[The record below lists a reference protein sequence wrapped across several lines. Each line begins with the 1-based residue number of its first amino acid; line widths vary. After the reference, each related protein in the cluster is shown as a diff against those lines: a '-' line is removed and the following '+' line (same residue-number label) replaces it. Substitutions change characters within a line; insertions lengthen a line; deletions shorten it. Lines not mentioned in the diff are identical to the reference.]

1 MTNEELIRQY
11 YDGDEAALDKL
22 YRRNIGLIRKIAEEA
37 AKDFNCLQRDS
48 DRPEYFSAYTNTI
61 LDDLFGEGVLEFLT
75 RIKSREYDDSRAKLT
90 TYLYPHLKGRMTR
103 WLEQSIGNL
112 ALSKGEMEA
121 VRRAQ
126 KLYHSDWLSIDEIA
140 EEMDITRAEVIR
152 HIRYNTH
159 FRGVYDLVSE
169 DYDGDPFERLMPGKL
184 SAPAEEI
191 VYRKVCIELLREMF
205 NDLPKKDRDI
215 LGKIYGVFGFQKT
228 PLKEIGMY
236 HMMRESAVEK
246 AEDRA
251 IEKLAKAY
259 PGSEL
264 QLWKAVHR
272 MLRRP
277 ILLPEGDT
285 KLRMQFPQYV
295 RALAEVYGVLSEAT
309 TDETLVCD

>member
-11 YDGDEAALDKL
+11 YDGDETALDNL
-22 YRRNIGLIRKIAEEA
+22 YRRNIGLIKKIAEEA
-37 AKDFNCLQRDS
+37 AGEFNCLQRDN

-75 RIKSREYDDSRAKLT
+75 RIKNREYDESRAKLT

-112 ALSKGEMEA
+112 ALSKAEMEA

-184 SAPAEEI
+184 
-191 VYRKVCIELLREMF
+191 
-205 NDLPKKDRDI
+205 
-215 LGKIYGVFGFQKT
+215 
-228 PLKEIGMY
+228 
-236 HMMRESAVEK
+236 
-246 AEDRA
+246 
-251 IEKLAKAY
+251 
-259 PGSEL
+259 
-264 QLWKAVHR
+264 
-272 MLRRP
+272 
-277 ILLPEGDT
+277 
-285 KLRMQFPQYV
+285 
-295 RALAEVYGVLSEAT
+295 
-309 TDETLVCD
+309 